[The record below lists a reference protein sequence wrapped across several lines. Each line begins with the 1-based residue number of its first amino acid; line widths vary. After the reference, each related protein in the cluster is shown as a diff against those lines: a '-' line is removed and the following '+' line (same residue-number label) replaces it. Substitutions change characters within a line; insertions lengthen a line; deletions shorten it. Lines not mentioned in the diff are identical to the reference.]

1 VCAVAVAAPPTAP
14 HLRRR
19 FSAAPTRRV
28 QARRVARDQTE
39 VGTDRKFKTKDQER
53 AARVAQRQ
61 AAKKRTP
68 NQWEASAVFHAPR
81 GRIHT
86 TWHWQ
91 QAPACGIYISLWSAR
106 PTCQAGRAHARTN
119 RPRFPSTC
127 PGVTGERFRPRSRSH
142 ATGNR
147 RTAGIFSFFSLSLS
161 LSFFF
166 WAHADAVTQQGRVT
180 G

>member
-1 VCAVAVAAPPTAP
+1 MPSRSRRHPLHPTSDGASLLLRLVVCRRVGSPEIKRRLELTGNSKAKTKNEQPGWPSARRRRRGPPTNGKP
-14 HLRRR
+14 RP
-19 FSAAPTRRV
+19 FSTR
-28 QARRVARDQTE
+28 
-39 VGTDRKFKTKDQER
+39 QED
-53 AARVAQRQ
+53 
-61 AAKKRTP
+61 
-68 NQWEASAVFHAPR
+68 ASTPR
-81 GRIHT
+81 GR
-86 TWHWQ
+86 Q
-91 QAPACGIYISLWSAR
+91 QAPACGKYISLWSAR